1 MVGSMLAID
10 GVEIGGDRCYVIAEV
25 GHNHQGRVD
34 VARELIAAAHDAG
47 ADAVKLQKRDNA
59 TLFTRAYF
67 DQPYDHE
74 NSFGRTYG
82 THREALELDRDEYL
96 ELKVYAAELGIA
108 LFATAFDHVSA
119 EFLAG
124 LDMPAYKIASGDLCN
139 LPLLRHVA
147 SLGKPVLFSTGGGSF
162 EQVARA
168 FETLREVTDKIVV
181 LQCTAGYPARW
192 EELDLRVIATYRDAF
207 PETVTGFSSHD
218 NGIAMAVAAYTLG
231 ARVIEKHFTLNRAM
245 RGTDHAFSLEP
256 GGLRKL
262 VRDLRRT
269 EVALGSDVKRMHASE
284 TAPIVKM
291 SKKIVAARALPAGH
305 VLAADDLAFRSPGG
319 GLSPS
324 EVDLLLGRTLLAPL
338 APDDPL
344 SLEVVGLA
352 PALVERST
360 VKHGA

>member
-1 MVGSMLAID
+1 MLAIE

-34 VARELIAAAHDAG
+34 VARELIAAAHAAG

-59 TLFTRAYF
+59 TLFTRSYF
-67 DQPYDHE
+67 DQPYEHE

-96 ELKVYAAELGIA
+96 ELKAYAAELGIA
-108 LFATAFDHVSA
+108 LFATAFDHASA
-119 EFLAG
+119 EFLAD

-162 EQVARA
+162 EEVSRA
-168 FETLREVTDKIVV
+168 YEALSAVNDQIVV
-181 LQCTAGYPARW
+181 FQCTAGYPARW
-192 EELDLRVIATYRDAF
+192 EELDLRVISSYRAAF
-207 PETVTGFSSHD
+207 PGAVTGFSSHD
-218 NGIAMAVAAYTLG
+218 NGIAMAVVAYTLG

-269 EVALGSDVKRMHASE
+269 EVALGSELKRRHASE
-284 TAPIVKM
+284 AAPLVKM
-291 SKKIVAARALPAGH
+291 KKKIVAARALPAGH
-305 VLAADDLAFRSPGG
+305 ALAAGDLAFRSPGD
-319 GLSPS
+319 GLAPS
-324 EVDLLLGRTLLAPL
+324 DVELLLGRTLVAALE
-338 APDDPL
+338 PDDPL

-352 PALVERST
+352 PAPAERPT